1 VVKDTH
7 LHDLSLL
14 SFDFFDLK
22 AVFLVNLVHLR
33 LVAVSLVEGFLKCL
47 IKAIDLLTH
56 NIELSMKLLRELKLS
71 IDRS

>member
-1 VVKDTH
+1 M
-7 LHDLSLL
+7 
-14 SFDFFDLK
+14 
-22 AVFLVNLVHLR
+22 VNLVHLR